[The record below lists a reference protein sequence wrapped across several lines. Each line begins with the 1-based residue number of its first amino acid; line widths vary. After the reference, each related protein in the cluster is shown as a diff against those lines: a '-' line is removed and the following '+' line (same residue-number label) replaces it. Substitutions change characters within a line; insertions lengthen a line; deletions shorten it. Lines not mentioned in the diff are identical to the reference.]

1 MADND
6 SMIKLTAALEKE
18 KSTKR
23 INQDIKT
30 LEKTI
35 SQLHLMAVL
44 FKGESRKELDT
55 SIEELEKKVK
65 AIKLKTTVDIRSIRK
80 EIDGTLRNVTLKD
93 IKINNLGMKLAAKK
107 VAQNVTDMLERYVV
121 IPKIELKQDAF
132 HMDLSDIKKNLSMVT
147 AGFELA
153 VSGIIKFRQAMKT
166 SREITSIFN
175 EISELSGIAS
185 EDVRKLSEASLQAA
199 GTYGK
204 SIKEYLEGVLAVLKN
219 SQVSISGQEEQLIQV
234 FQSMDSLFEKS
245 SLTWENKLVFMQ
257 NAWDSFVYSL
267 MNPDSSGSSSFL
279 FQTILSVETLYQ
291 YLNQIP
297 QKLAEIGSS
306 PALAATVD
314 LQVTSNSENTSG
326 TETKAGAPA
335 FDIKGLMNS
344 ASDFKDISKSV
355 DELEEKL
362 IKSQY
367 GFNSLSSAIAENH
380 ENLRYYLG
388 TCTKKAPPSLEG
400 YQKYLKKAGVQ
411 TDLLKAKTIMLNLA
425 FTAVSAIGMQL
436 VTMGIEALGK
446 AIYNQQHQTDIAAE
460 AAANA
465 QQELADIQSDVD
477 SLNSKLQTT
486 TQRINELKSKDSL
499 TLVEQEEL
507 KNLTATNE
515 ELENQLKIKKALE
528 NIAAEDSN
536 KKSEDYFNS
545 KQSYKKFK
553 GMEDVYLPDDT
564 MEAYQSPDMR
574 NKNSTPLDRL
584 KDELADYQ
592 ELERLY
598 EDVVKQ
604 KTQLDN
610 SDQKS
615 TKDYQKLTSL
625 GMQKSDIETE
635 LEKLKN
641 DIKKSVPEIQQNLAA
656 LDPDKNKDL
665 INQAQQSLDDFTQE
679 FGSSEPVVPL
689 KVSLDLDADKSQID
703 ELIKQAANG
712 GLTTADIKANL
723 LVKSDMSPE
732 DFISAFNLEFEEEI
746 GKQKNENFKNALS
759 ELSAGK
765 LEEYINFL
773 NSGDLN
779 QNSISSFEDLNNI
792 MKETGVSAENAVNSL
807 KDFSKDYVTSSDL
820 TSGMENTAQLIGSV
834 KQEFAETQNVGTSSL
849 NAISKKFPQ
858 LSGAVL
864 EYSQGAIQYE
874 DLIKQLEESYANDAE
889 AYRLNIVYKLQFDEN
904 FFSVVRDRNQR
915 LFEDLAKAYGD
926 DLRNWNN
933 LVQAKSGINTG
944 FKNKLSNILG
954 GSSESAPTPDELFAK
969 YITVNKDN
977 TISVKEEM
985 RNKYSKIQGQ
995 TLDKEVSK
1003 YNQNVKKLDNAAE
1016 AQIIVPEIPKSSPKS
1031 NPGISNSNS
1040 SSNSTSQPPQEI
1052 NWIEREEKLLDEAR
1066 SRLKDAAS
1074 DSNINYLGISETDF
1088 NRAKDIL
1095 NSTTAPSIEQL
1106 NELKEAAEKSGM
1118 SMDELY
1124 KTIQGGTWSAS
1135 KQSLLDQLVDAD
1147 KLSLEKQK
1155 EITAHYQKQYEDTVA
1170 SINPEY
1176 RYKIENG
1183 SLSVEQFSGKE
1194 AEVINNAIS
1203 AYDKLTASKN
1213 KVIELNKAYT
1223 EDFMA
1228 SYENRSAALEAEN
1241 EQIRNSSSL
1250 IEKQIAYIKSSGE
1263 VVDSSLYKKLIN
1275 LSGQEEFVTNEIL
1288 ANKRKELQD
1297 MLNQGL
1303 NSENSETYF
1312 KLKEEINKTESSLYD
1327 LKKTQEEYNF
1337 QLIKLPIEHL
1347 ETMGS
1352 MYKDIQA
1359 AMENWSS
1366 EMESSGKKAD
1376 SGYYQ
1381 GLISNGLTLS
1391 DQLKEQGDLIERAMN
1406 NYEAGSDNWNEL
1418 YSKLQNVNS
1427 EMSSMVQNLHK
1438 WNEEL
1443 LKIPLD
1449 RLSSASSDLQKIS
1462 DGLEA
1467 LRSDYDTAIN
1477 AVTGAINEQI
1487 ASINK
1492 QKDAVNEEYESSKK
1506 SLQDKLDLL
1515 NKQNDKL
1522 KLQQKY
1528 EQSLYDL
1535 QKANQQ
1541 ATEKVIRN
1549 GEVVYEQDADK
1560 LRAAKEAVQDA
1571 KFELE
1576 TNEIQAQMDS
1586 LQETLD
1592 GLNNTYQDQIESLQ
1606 KISDKWSE
1614 INAKIT
1620 QAQNE
1625 AKADEI
1631 LGTGWKNKILSGKDD
1646 SLYQNLNGL
1655 YTGITQQISAY
1666 KDQIESTEKI
1676 YALLENYITSYK
1688 EGTLTYNQALTG
1700 INNLLS
1706 QLNQKM
1712 SSSEN
1717 LQNLYDY
1724 YASIK
1729 GVNADGLSIL
1739 AGFRQG
1745 LQDSASELIK
1755 SFEQYNKNYGTI
1767 SEYTSSWQQ
1776 LTDNVASMLRVL
1788 KDVRDNLES
1797 SEDSEDEEDSG
1808 HSNGEPYMGGDYVS
1822 GGPGDTHKDGIS
1834 KGLVGATSASARETK
1849 MKLLG
1854 LKSMDS
1860 DEFASILHRNEAVF
1874 NTDQQDMLLSNLE
1887 RAWNFTPGSG
1897 TLITD
1902 SATKPG
1908 QTITNFEFGNIL
1920 INECSN
1926 PDELAKGIL
1935 NGGLKSAIIQQAGK
1949 R

>member
-18 KSTKR
+18 KSTKQ
-23 INQDIKT
+23 INQDIKA

-44 FKGESRKELDT
+44 DKGESKNELNT

-65 AIKLKTTVDIRSIRK
+65 AIKLKTTVDVRSIRK
-80 EIDGTLRNVTLKD
+80 EIDSALQNVTLKD
-93 IKINNLGMKLAAKK
+93 IKINNLGMKLAAQK
-107 VAQNVTDMLERYVV
+107 VAQNITDTLERYVV
-121 IPKIELKQDAF
+121 LPKIELKHDQF
-132 HMDLSDIKKNLSMVT
+132 HMDFSGILKNLAMVT
-147 AGFELA
+147 AGFDLA
-153 VSGIIKFRQAMKT
+153 VSGIIKFRKSMNT
-166 SREITSIFN
+166 SREITSLFN
-175 EISELSGIAS
+175 EISELSGIAT
-185 EDVRKLSEASLQAA
+185 EDVQKLSEASLQAA
-199 GTYGK
+199 GNYGK

-219 SQVSISGQEEQLIQV
+219 GQATISGQEEQLVQV
-234 FQSMDSLFEKS
+234 FQSMDSLFANS
-245 SLTWENKLVFMQ
+245 TITWENRLISMQ

-267 MNPDSSGSSSFL
+267 MNADSSGSSSFL
-279 FQTILSVETLYQ
+279 FQTILSIETLYQ

-297 QKLAEIGSS
+297 QKIAEISTS

-314 LQVTSNSENTSG
+314 LQMTTKSENTTG
-326 TETKAGAPA
+326 NETKSGAAA

-367 GFNSLSSAIAENH
+367 GFHSLSSAVAENH
-380 ENLRYYLG
+380 ENLRNYLD
-388 TCTKKAPPSLEG
+388 TCTNEDPPSLEG
-400 YQKYLKKAGVQ
+400 YRKHLKETGVQ
-411 TDLLKAKTIMLNLA
+411 TDLLRAKTIMLNLA
-425 FTAVSAIGMQL
+425 FNAVSAIGMQL

-465 QQELADIQSDVD
+465 KQELADIQSDVD
-477 SLNSKLQTT
+477 GLNSKLQTT
-486 TQRINELKSKDSL
+486 SQRINDLKSKDSL
-499 TLVEQEEL
+499 TLVEQEDL

-545 KQSYKKFK
+545 KQGYKKFK
-553 GMEDVYLPDDT
+553 GMDDVYLPDDT
-564 MEAYQSPDMR
+564 MESYKSPDMR

-598 EDVVKQ
+598 EDVIKQ

-610 SDQKS
+610 TEQKS
-615 TKDYQKLTSL
+615 TGDYQKLTSL
-625 GMQKSDIETE
+625 NMQKSGIETE
-635 LEKLKN
+635 LKKLKN
-641 DIKKSVPEIQQNLAA
+641 NIKKSVPEIQENLAA

-665 INQAQQSLDDFTQE
+665 INQAQQSLDDFTRE
-679 FGSSEPVVPL
+679 FGSSEPVFPL
-689 KVSLDLDADKSQID
+689 KVSLDLDTDKDQID
-703 ELIKQAANG
+703 ELIKQAADG

-732 DFISAFNLEFEEEI
+732 DFISAFNLEFEKEI
-746 GKQKNENFKNALS
+746 GDQKNENFKNALS
-759 ELSAGK
+759 EISAGK

-779 QNSISSFEDLNNI
+779 QNSISSFEDLNKI
-792 MKETGVSAENAVNSL
+792 MKETGVSAEDAFHNL
-807 KDFSKDYVTSSDL
+807 KEFSKDYVTSSDL
-820 TSGMENTAQLIGSV
+820 TSGMENTAKLIGSV
-834 KQEFAETQNVGTSSL
+834 KQEFADTKNVGASSL
-849 NAISKKFPQ
+849 DAITKKFPQ

-864 EYSQGAIQYE
+864 EYSQGAIHYD
-874 DLIKQLEESYANDAE
+874 DLIKQLEDAYADDSE
-889 AYRLNIVYKLQFDEN
+889 AYRLNIVYKLQFDES

-933 LVQAKSGINTG
+933 LVRAKSGINTG

-954 GSSESAPTPDELFAK
+954 GSGENAPTPDELYDK

-1003 YNQNVKKLDNAAE
+1003 YNENVKKLDNAAE
-1016 AQIIVPEIPKSSPKS
+1016 AQIIVPEIPKASPKS
-1031 NPGISNSNS
+1031 VPGISGSNNS
-1040 SSNSTSQPPQEI
+1040 SSSQPPQEI

-1074 DSNINYLGISETDF
+1074 DSNINYLGVSEKDF
-1088 NRAKDIL
+1088 NHAKDIL

-1106 NELKEAAEKSGM
+1106 NELKEMAQQSGM
-1118 SMDELY
+1118 SMEEFY

-1147 KLSLEKQK
+1147 KLSLDKQK
-1155 EITAHYQKQYEDTVA
+1155 EITTQYKKQYEDTVA
-1170 SINPEY
+1170 ALNPEY
-1176 RYKIENG
+1176 RSKIENG
-1183 SLSVEQFSGKE
+1183 SLSIDQVSGKE
-1194 AEVINNAIS
+1194 AEVINKAIS

-1213 KVIELNKAYT
+1213 KVNELNKAYT

-1228 SYENRSAALEAEN
+1228 CYENRFAALEAEN
-1241 EQIRNSSSL
+1241 EQIKNSSSL

-1263 VVDSSLYKKLIN
+1263 VVDSSLYKKLMN
-1275 LSGQEEFVTNEIL
+1275 LSGQEELVTNEIL
-1288 ANKRKELQD
+1288 ANKRKELQEI
-1297 MLNQGL
+1297 LNQGL
-1303 NSENSETYF
+1303 NSENSESYL
-1312 KLKEEINKTESSLYD
+1312 KLKEDINKTESSLYD
-1327 LKKTQEEYNF
+1327 LKKAQEEYNF

-1347 ETMGS
+1347 ETVGT
-1352 MYKDIQA
+1352 MYKDIQS
-1359 AMENWSS
+1359 AMENWAS

-1391 DQLKEQGDLIERAMN
+1391 DQLKVQGDLIEMAMD

-1418 YSKLQNVNS
+1418 YGKLQNVNS

-1443 LKIPLD
+1443 LKMPLEK
-1449 RLSSASSDLQKIS
+1449 LSGASSDLKNIT

-1467 LRSDYDTAIN
+1467 LKSDYDTAIN
-1477 AVTGAINEQI
+1477 AVTGAIDEQI

-1492 QKDAVNEEYESSKK
+1492 QKDAVNEEYETSKK

-1571 KFELE
+1571 KFDLE
-1576 TNEIQAQMDS
+1576 TSEIQSQIDS

-1592 GLNNTYQDQIESLQ
+1592 GLNDTYQDQIDSLQ

-1620 QAQNE
+1620 QAQND

-1631 LGTGWKNKILSGKDD
+1631 LGTGWKDKILSGKDD

-1666 KDQIESTEKI
+1666 KEQIDSTEKI
-1676 YALLENYITSYK
+1676 YTLLDNYITSYK
-1688 EGTLTYNQALTG
+1688 EGTLTYNQALAG

-1729 GVNADGLSIL
+1729 GTNADGLSIL

-1755 SFEQYNKNYGTI
+1755 SLEQYNKNYGTI

-1808 HSNGEPYMGGDYVS
+1808 HSDGEPYMGGDYVK
-1822 GGPGDTHKDGIS
+1822 GGPGDTRKDGIS
-1834 KGLVGATSASARETK
+1834 KGLVGVTSASARETK

-1854 LKSMDS
+1854 LKPMDS

-1874 NTDQQDMLLSNLE
+1874 NTEQQDMLLANLE
-1887 RAWNFTPGSG
+1887 QAWNFNPEAG
-1897 TLITD
+1897 TFIMD
-1902 SATKPG
+1902 AGTKPD
-1908 QTITNFEFGNIL
+1908 QTSTSFKFGDIH

-1935 NGGLKSAIIQQAGK
+1935 NGGLKSAIIQQTGK

>member
-18 KSTKR
+18 KSTKQ
-23 INQDIKT
+23 INQDIKA

-44 FKGESRKELDT
+44 YKGESRKELDT

-65 AIKLKTTVDIRSIRK
+65 AIKLKTTVDVRSITK
-80 EIDGTLRNVTLKD
+80 ELDGALQNVTLKD
-93 IKINNLGMKLAAKK
+93 IKINNLGMKLAARK
-107 VAQNVTDMLERYVV
+107 VAQIITGTLERY
-121 IPKIELKQDAF
+121 IALPKIELKQDQF
-132 HMDLSDIKKNLSMVT
+132 HMDISGIQKNLSMVA
-147 AGFELA
+147 AGFDLA
-153 VSGIIKFRQAMKT
+153 VSGIIKFRKAINT
-166 SREITSIFN
+166 SKEITSLFN
-175 EISELSGIAS
+175 EISKLSGIAS
-185 EDVRKLSEASLQAA
+185 EDVQKLSEVSLQAA

-234 FQSMDSLFEKS
+234 FQSMDSLFENS
-245 SLTWENKLVFMQ
+245 TITWENRLISMQ
-257 NAWDSFVYSL
+257 NAWDGFVYSL
-267 MNPDSSGSSSFL
+267 MNADSSGGSSFL

-297 QKLAEIGSS
+297 QKIAQLSAS

-314 LQVTSNSENTSG
+314 LQVTTKSENISG
-326 TETKAGAPA
+326 NETKSGAAA
-335 FDIKGLMNS
+335 FDIKGIMNS

-367 GFNSLSSAIAENH
+367 GFNSLSSAIAESH
-380 ENLRYYLG
+380 ENLRNYLD
-388 TCTKKAPPSLEG
+388 TCTNEDPPSLEG
-400 YQKYLKKAGVQ
+400 YQQHLNEAGVQ
-411 TDLLKAKTIMLNLA
+411 TDLLRAKTIMLNLA

-436 VTMGIEALGK
+436 VTMGIQAIGK

-465 QQELADIQSDVD
+465 KQELADIQSDVD
-477 SLNSKLQTT
+477 GLNSKLQTT
-486 TQRINELKSKDSL
+486 SQRINELKSKDSI

-507 KNLTATNE
+507 QNLTATNE
-515 ELENQLKIKKALE
+515 ELKNQLKIKKALE

-536 KKSEDYFNS
+536 KKSEDYFKS

-553 GMEDVYLPDDT
+553 GMDDVYLPDDS
-564 MEAYQSPDMR
+564 MDAYKSPDMR
-574 NKNSTPLDRL
+574 KKNSTPLDRL

-592 ELERLY
+592 ELESLY

-604 KTQLDN
+604 KSELDN

-615 TKDYQKLTSL
+615 TGDYQKLASL

-641 DIKKSVPEIQQNLAA
+641 HIKESVPEIQENLAA

-679 FGSSEPVVPL
+679 FGSSEPVLPL
-689 KVSLDLDADKSQID
+689 KVSLDLDTDKNQID
-703 ELIKQAANG
+703 EMIKKAADG
-712 GLTTADIKANL
+712 GLTTADISANL

-732 DFISAFNLEFEEEI
+732 DFISAFNLEFEKEI
-746 GKQKNENFKNALS
+746 GNQKNENFKNSLS
-759 ELSAGK
+759 EISAGK
-765 LEEYINFL
+765 LEEYINYL

-779 QNSISSFEDLNNI
+779 QNSITSFEDLNKI
-792 MKETGVSAENAVNSL
+792 MKETGVSAENAFNNL
-807 KDFSKDYVTSSDL
+807 KEFSKDYVTSSDL
-820 TSGMENTAQLIGSV
+820 TSGMETTAQLIGSV
-834 KQEFAETQNVGTSSL
+834 KQEFADTKNVATSSL

-864 EYSQGAIQYE
+864 EYSQGAIHYD
-874 DLIKQLEESYANDAE
+874 DLIKQLEDAYAEDSE
-889 AYRLNIVYKLQFDEN
+889 AYRLNIVYKLQFDES

-926 DLRNWNN
+926 DLKNWNN
-933 LVQAKSGINTG
+933 LVRAKSGINTG
-944 FKNKLSNILG
+944 FRNKLSNILG
-954 GSSESAPTPDELFAK
+954 GSSENSLTPDELYDK

-995 TLDKEVSK
+995 TLDKEISK
-1003 YNQNVKKLDNAAE
+1003 YNENVKKLDDAAE
-1016 AQIIVPEIPKSSPKS
+1016 SQIVIPEIPKVSPKS
-1031 NPGISNSNS
+1031 TPAVSGSNTS
-1040 SSNSTSQPPQEI
+1040 STSQPPQEI
-1052 NWIEREEKLLDEAR
+1052 NWIEREEKMLDEAR
-1066 SRLKDAAS
+1066 TRLKEASS
-1074 DSNINYLGISETDF
+1074 DSNIDYLGVSEKDF
-1088 NRAKDIL
+1088 NRAKAIL
-1095 NSTTAPSIEQL
+1095 NSTTAPTIEQL
-1106 NELKEAAEKSGM
+1106 NELKEMTQKSGL
-1118 SMDELY
+1118 SMDEFY
-1124 KTIQGGTWSAS
+1124 KTVQGGTWSAS
-1135 KQSLLDQLVDAD
+1135 RQSLLDKLVDAD

-1155 EITAHYQKQYEDTVA
+1155 EITSQYQKQYEDMVA
-1170 SINPEY
+1170 NITPEY
-1176 RYKIENG
+1176 RSKIENG

-1194 AEVINNAIS
+1194 AEVINKAIS

-1213 KVIELNKAYT
+1213 KVNELNKAYT

-1228 SYENRSAALEAEN
+1228 SYENRYAALEAEN
-1241 EQIRNSSSL
+1241 EQIKNSSSL

-1263 VVDSSLYKKLIN
+1263 VVDSSLYKKLMN
-1275 LSGQEEFVTNEIL
+1275 LSGQEELVTKEIL

-1297 MLNQGL
+1297 MLNQDR
-1303 NSENSETYF
+1303 NSENSESYL
-1312 KLKEEINKTESSLYD
+1312 KLKEDINKTESSLYD
-1327 LKKTQEEYNF
+1327 LKKAQEEYNF
-1337 QLIKLPIEHL
+1337 QLLKLPIEHL
-1347 ETMGS
+1347 ETVGN
-1352 MYKDIQA
+1352 MYKDIQS
-1359 AMENWSS
+1359 AMENWSG

-1391 DQLKEQGDLIERAMN
+1391 DQLREQGDLIERAMD

-1418 YSKLQNVNS
+1418 YGKLQNVNS
-1427 EMSSMVQNLHK
+1427 EMSSMVQSLHK

-1443 LKIPLD
+1443 LKMPLD
-1449 RLSSASSDLQKIS
+1449 KLSASSTDMQKIS
-1462 DGLEA
+1462 EGLEA
-1467 LRSDYDTAIN
+1467 LKSDYDTAIN

-1549 GEVVYEQDADK
+1549 GEVVYEQDSDK

-1571 KFELE
+1571 KFDLE
-1576 TNEIQAQMDS
+1576 TNEIQSQIDS

-1592 GLNNTYQDQIESLQ
+1592 GLNDTYQDQIDSLQ

-1614 INAKIT
+1614 INEKIT
-1620 QAQNE
+1620 KAQND

-1631 LGTGWKNKILSGKDD
+1631 LGTGWKDKILSGKDD

-1676 YALLENYITSYK
+1676 YTLLENYIASYK

-1712 SSSEN
+1712 SPTEN

-1729 GVNADGLSIL
+1729 GTDADGLSIL

-1755 SFEQYNKNYGTI
+1755 SLEQYNKNYGTI

-1776 LTDNVASMLRVL
+1776 LTDNVASMLHVL

-1797 SEDSEDEEDSG
+1797 SEDSEDEEDSV
-1808 HSNGEPYMGGDYVS
+1808 HSNGEPYMGGGYVN
-1822 GGPGDTHKDGIS
+1822 GGPGDTRKDGIS
-1834 KGLVGATSASARETK
+1834 KGLIGATSASARETK

-1874 NTDQQDMLLSNLE
+1874 NTEQQDMLLSNLE
-1887 RAWNFTPGSG
+1887 QAWNFTPGAGTFIMDSG
-1897 TLITD
+1897 T
-1902 SATKPG
+1902 KPH
-1908 QTITNFEFGNIL
+1908 QAITNFEFGGIQ

-1935 NGGLKSAIIQQAGK
+1935 NGGLKSAIIQQTGK
-1949 R
+1949 H

>member
-6 SMIKLTAALEKE
+6 SIIKLTAALEKE
-18 KSTKR
+18 KSTKQ
-23 INQDIKT
+23 INQDIKA

-44 FKGESRKELDT
+44 YKGESRKELDT

-65 AIKLKTTVDIRSIRK
+65 AIKLKTTVDVRSIRK

-93 IKINNLGMKLAAKK
+93 IKIKNLGMKLAAKK
-107 VAQNVTDMLERYVV
+107 VAQNITGTLERYVV
-121 IPKIELKQDAF
+121 LPKIELKQDEF
-132 HMDLSDIKKNLSMVT
+132 HMDLSGIQKNLSMVA

-175 EISELSGIAS
+175 EISELSGIAA

-204 SIKEYLEGVLAVLKN
+204 SIKEYLEGVLAVLKS
-219 SQVSISGQEEQLIQV
+219 SQISISGQEEQLIQV

-245 SLTWENKLVFMQ
+245 SITWENKLASMQ
-257 NAWDSFVYSL
+257 NAWDSFVYTL
-267 MNPDSSGSSSFL
+267 MNPNSGGSSSFL

-297 QKLAEIGSS
+297 QKIAEIGSS

-314 LQVTSNSENTSG
+314 LQVISKSENTSD
-326 TETKAGAPA
+326 TETKAGASA

-367 GFNSLSSAIAENH
+367 GFHSLSSAIAENH

-388 TCTKKAPPSLEG
+388 TCTKKVPPSLQG
-400 YQKYLKKAGVQ
+400 YQEYLKKAGVQ
-411 TDLLKAKTIMLNLA
+411 TDLLRAKTIMLNLA

-460 AAANA
+460 TAANA
-465 QQELADIQSDVD
+465 KQELADIQSDVD
-477 SLNSKLQTT
+477 GLNSKLQTT
-486 TQRINELKSKDSL
+486 SQRINELKSEDSL

-528 NIAAEDSN
+528 NIAEEDSN

-553 GMEDVYLPDDT
+553 GMGDVYLPDDT
-564 MEAYQSPDMR
+564 MEAYKSPDMR

-598 EDVVKQ
+598 EDVIKQ

-615 TKDYQKLTSL
+615 TKDYQQLMSL
-625 GMQKSDIETE
+625 GMEKSDIETE

-641 DIKKSVPEIQQNLAA
+641 DIKKSVPEIQENLAA

-689 KVSLDLDADKSQID
+689 KVSLDLEADKSQID
-703 ELIKQAANG
+703 ELIKQAADG

-732 DFISAFNLEFEEEI
+732 EFISAFNLEFEEEI

-765 LEEYINFL
+765 LEEYLNFL

-792 MKETGVSAENAVNSL
+792 MKETGVSAENAVNGL

-820 TSGMENTAQLIGSV
+820 VSEMENTAQLIGSV
-834 KQEFAETQNVGTSSL
+834 NQEFNETGKIGSNTLKS
-849 NAISKKFPQ
+849 ISQKFPD
-858 LSGAVL
+858 LTGAVM
-864 EYSQGAIQYE
+864 EFYQGALPFD
-874 DLIKQLEESYANDAE
+874 DLMKKLQDSYNNDAE
-889 AYRLNIVYKLQFDEN
+889 VYRLNILLKLENDEA
-904 FFSVVRDRNQR
+904 FFSTVRERNQD
-915 LFEDLAKAYGD
+915 LFADLAKAYGD
-926 DLRNWNN
+926 DLKNWNS
-933 LVQAKSGINTG
+933 LVDAKRGIKSN
-944 FKNKLSNILG
+944 FKNN
-954 GSSESAPTPDELFAK
+954 F
-969 YITVNKDN
+969 Y
-977 TISVKEEM
+977 
-985 RNKYSKIQGQ
+985 
-995 TLDKEVSK
+995 
-1003 YNQNVKKLDNAAE
+1003 
-1016 AQIIVPEIPKSSPKS
+1016 EIM
-1031 NPGISNSNS
+1031 GISNWNEATKEKMFNDVYKPADDNKFSVNEENKKYISEEKYKKIEENAQQYNENS
-1040 SSNSTSQPPQEI
+1040 GRVNQAAEDLIIPPQIPLTLPKKNTGSSKSITEQPQEI

-1066 SRLKDAAS
+1066 NRLKDAAS
-1074 DSNINYLGISETDF
+1074 DNNIDYLGVSETDF
-1088 NRAKDIL
+1088 NHAKDIL

-1106 NELKEAAEKSGM
+1106 NELKEMAEKSGM

-1124 KTIQGGTWSAS
+1124 KTIKGGTWSAS
-1135 KQSLLDQLVDAD
+1135 KQSLLEQLVDAD

-1155 EITAHYQKQYEDTVA
+1155 EITAQYQKQYEDTVA
-1170 SINPEY
+1170 SINPEH

-1194 AEVINNAIS
+1194 AEAINNAIS

-1213 KVIELNKAYT
+1213 KVNELNKAYT

-1228 SYENRSAALEAEN
+1228 SYENRSSALEAEN

-1275 LSGQEEFVTNEIL
+1275 LSGQEELVTNEIL

-1303 NSENSETYF
+1303 NSENAESYF

-1347 ETMGS
+1347 ETVGS

-1359 AMENWSS
+1359 AMENWSG
-1366 EMESSGKKAD
+1366 EMESSGKKPD
-1376 SGYYQ
+1376 SSYYQ
-1381 GLISNGLTLS
+1381 ELISNGLTLS

-1449 RLSSASSDLQKIS
+1449 KLSSASSDLQKIS

-1492 QKDAVNEEYESSKK
+1492 QKDAVNEEYETSKK

-1592 GLNNTYQDQIESLQ
+1592 GLNNTYQDQIDSLQ

-1631 LGTGWKNKILSGKDD
+1631 LGTGWKDKILSGKDD

-1676 YALLENYITSYK
+1676 YTLLENYITSYK

-1724 YASIK
+1724 YASVK

-1776 LTDNVASMLRVL
+1776 LTDNVASLLRVL

-1797 SEDSEDEEDSG
+1797 SEDRDDEEDSG

-1822 GGPGDTHKDGIS
+1822 GGPGDTRKDGIS
-1834 KGLVGATSASARETK
+1834 KGLVGAASASARETK

-1854 LKSMDS
+1854 LKSMDP

-1887 RAWNFTPGSG
+1887 RAWNFTPGSS
-1897 TLITD
+1897 TFITD

-1920 INECSN
+1920 INECSS

>member
-18 KSTKR
+18 KSTKQ
-23 INQDIKT
+23 INQDIKA

-44 FKGESRKELDT
+44 YKGESRKELDT

-65 AIKLKTTVDIRSIRK
+65 AIKLKTTVDVRIITK
-80 EIDGTLRNVTLKD
+80 EIDGALQNVTLKD

-107 VAQNVTDMLERYVV
+107 VAQIITGTLERYVAL
-121 IPKIELKQDAF
+121 PKIELKQDQF
-132 HMDLSDIKKNLSMVT
+132 HMDFSGIKKNLSMVA
-147 AGFELA
+147 AGFELV
-153 VSGIIKFRQAMKT
+153 VSGIIKFRQAMNT
-166 SREITSIFN
+166 SKEITSLFN
-175 EISELSGIAS
+175 EISKLSGIAS
-185 EDVRKLSEASLQAA
+185 EDVQKLSEASLQAA
-199 GTYGK
+199 GNYGK
-204 SIKEYLEGVLAVLKN
+204 SIQEYLEGVLAVLKN

-234 FQSMDSLFEKS
+234 FQSMDSLFENS
-245 SLTWENKLVFMQ
+245 TITWENRLISMQ

-267 MNPDSSGSSSFL
+267 MNADSSGGSSFL
-279 FQTILSVETLYQ
+279 FQTILSVETLFQ

-297 QKLAEIGSS
+297 QKIAQLSAS

-314 LQVTSNSENTSG
+314 LQVTTKSENTSG
-326 TETKAGAPA
+326 NETKSGAEA
-335 FDIKGLMNS
+335 FDIKGIMNS

-400 YQKYLKKAGVQ
+400 YQKHLKKAGVQ
-411 TDLLKAKTIMLNLA
+411 TDLLRAKTIMLNLA

-465 QQELADIQSDVD
+465 KQELADIQSDVD
-477 SLNSKLQTT
+477 GLNSKLQTT
-486 TQRINELKSKDSL
+486 SQRIDELKSKDSI

-507 KNLTATNE
+507 KNLAATNE
-515 ELENQLKIKKALE
+515 ELKNQLKIKKALE

-553 GMEDVYLPDDT
+553 GMGDVYLPDDYVD
-564 MEAYQSPDMR
+564 AYKSPDMR
-574 NKNSTPLDRL
+574 KKNSTPLDRL

-592 ELERLY
+592 ELESLY

-604 KTQLDN
+604 KSELDN
-610 SDQKS
+610 TDQKS
-615 TKDYQKLTSL
+615 TGDYQKLASL

-641 DIKKSVPEIQQNLAA
+641 HIKESVPEIQENLAA

-665 INQAQQSLDDFTQE
+665 INQAQQSLDAFTQE
-679 FGSSEPVVPL
+679 FGSSEPVLPL
-689 KVSLDLDADKSQID
+689 KVSLDLDTDKNQID
-703 ELIKQAANG
+703 EMISKAAEG
-712 GLTTADIKANL
+712 GLTTADISANL

-732 DFISAFNLEFEEEI
+732 DFISAFNLEFEKEI
-746 GKQKNENFKNALS
+746 GNQKNENFKNALS
-759 ELSAGK
+759 EISAGK
-765 LEEYINFL
+765 LEEYINYL

-779 QNSISSFEDLNNI
+779 QNSITSFEDLNKI
-792 MKETGVSAENAVNSL
+792 MKETGVSAENAFNNL
-807 KDFSKDYVTSSDL
+807 KEFSKDYVTSSDL
-820 TSGMENTAQLIGSV
+820 TSDMETTAQLIGSV
-834 KQEFAETQNVGTSSL
+834 KQEFADTKTVATSSL

-858 LSGAVL
+858 LSGAIL
-864 EYSQGAIQYE
+864 EYSQGAIHYD
-874 DLIKQLEESYANDAE
+874 DLIKQLEDAYAEDSE
-889 AYRLNIVYKLQFDEN
+889 AYRLNIVYKLQFDES
-904 FFSVVRDRNQR
+904 FFSVVRDRNQS

-926 DLRNWNN
+926 DLKNWNSLVDAKKGMKSNFKTNFFEIMGITNWNEATKEQVFNDVYKSDDSN
-933 LVQAKSGINTG
+933 LYSVNEENRKFISDEKYEKLEENAKNYNDYLSKVNQAAEDLIVPPQIPKPLDKKNTG
-944 FKNKLSNILG
+944 SI
-954 GSSESAPTPDELFAK
+954 
-969 YITVNKDN
+969 
-977 TISVKEEM
+977 
-985 RNKYSKIQGQ
+985 
-995 TLDKEVSK
+995 
-1003 YNQNVKKLDNAAE
+1003 
-1016 AQIIVPEIPKSSPKS
+1016 
-1031 NPGISNSNS
+1031 
-1040 SSNSTSQPPQEI
+1040 NSTIEQPQEI
-1052 NWIEREEKLLDEAR
+1052 NWIERQEKMLDEAR
-1066 SRLKDAAS
+1066 SRLKEASS
-1074 DSNINYLGISETDF
+1074 DSTIDYLGVSEKDF
-1088 NRAKDIL
+1088 NRAKAIL
-1095 NSTTAPSIEQL
+1095 NSTTAPTIEQL
-1106 NELKEAAEKSGM
+1106 NELKEMAQKSGL
-1118 SMDELY
+1118 SMEEFY
-1124 KTIQGGTWSAS
+1124 KTMQGGTWSAS
-1135 KQSLLDQLVDAD
+1135 RQSLLDKLVDVD
-1147 KLSLEKQK
+1147 KLSLKKQK
-1155 EITAHYQKQYEDTVA
+1155 EITSQYQKQYEDTVA
-1170 SINPEY
+1170 NITPEY
-1176 RYKIENG
+1176 RSKIENG

-1194 AEVINNAIS
+1194 AEVINKAIS
-1203 AYDKLTASKN
+1203 AYDKLTASKS
-1213 KVIELNKAYT
+1213 KVNELNKAYT

-1228 SYENRSAALEAEN
+1228 SYENRFAALEAEN
-1241 EQIRNSSSL
+1241 EQIKNSSSL

-1263 VVDSSLYKKLIN
+1263 VIDSSLYKKLMN
-1275 LSGQEEFVTNEIL
+1275 LSGQEELVTNEIL

-1297 MLNQGL
+1297 LLNQGL
-1303 NSENSETYF
+1303 NSENSESYL
-1312 KLKEEINKTESSLYD
+1312 KLKEDINKTESSLYD
-1327 LKKTQEEYNF
+1327 LKKAQEEYNF

-1347 ETMGS
+1347 ETVGN
-1352 MYKDIQA
+1352 MYKDIQS
-1359 AMENWSS
+1359 AMENWSG

-1391 DQLKEQGDLIERAMN
+1391 EQLREQGDLIERAMD

-1418 YSKLQNVNS
+1418 YGKLQNVNS

-1443 LKIPLD
+1443 LKMPLD
-1449 RLSSASSDLQKIS
+1449 KLSASSTDMQKIS
-1462 DGLEA
+1462 EGLEA
-1467 LRSDYDTAIN
+1467 LKSDYDTAIN

-1571 KFELE
+1571 KFDLE
-1576 TNEIQAQMDS
+1576 TNEIQSQIDS

-1592 GLNNTYQDQIESLQ
+1592 GLNDTYQDQIDSLQ

-1614 INAKIT
+1614 INSKIT
-1620 QAQNE
+1620 QAQND

-1631 LGTGWKNKILSGKDD
+1631 LGPGWKDKVLSGKDD
-1646 SLYQNLNGL
+1646 SLYHNLNGL

-1666 KDQIESTEKI
+1666 KEQIESTEKI
-1676 YALLENYITSYK
+1676 YTLLENYIASYK

-1712 SSSEN
+1712 SPTEN

-1729 GVNADGLSIL
+1729 GTNADGLSIL

-1745 LQDSASELIK
+1745 LQDSATELIK
-1755 SFEQYNKNYGTI
+1755 SLEQYNKNYGTI

-1776 LTDNVASMLRVL
+1776 LTDNVASMLNVL

-1808 HSNGEPYMGGDYVS
+1808 HSNGEPYMGGDYVN
-1822 GGPGDTHKDGIS
+1822 GGPGDTRKDGIS

-1854 LKSMDS
+1854 LKPMES

-1874 NTDQQDMLLSNLE
+1874 NTEQQDMLLSNLE
-1887 RAWNFTPGSG
+1887 QAWNFNPGAGTFIIDSG
-1897 TLITD
+1897 T
-1902 SATKPG
+1902 KPH
-1908 QTITNFEFGNIL
+1908 QTITNFEFGDIQ

-1935 NGGLKSAIIQQAGK
+1935 NGGLKSAIIQQTGK
-1949 R
+1949 H